1 MDDSFAAFEVGAQAQ
16 HAAPVVRACT
26 RFVSCSCCNSF
37 SSSVIGHWWPRFILF
52 LLSFILAS
60 RWTRLMYLG
69 DVLLFSFVI
78 PPASMHRGCA
88 IQRCALRCSV
98 FEACFNARARGR
110 CSAGAGPDT
119 AAAVTPSSGN
129 TTAAAGPISVR
140 HAVMSVQWR
149 PKKSLRWAVAIGGYT
164 RTTTNIPTSHA
175 SAAATDTTT
184 VDGRSPT

>member
-98 FEACFNARARGR
+98 FEACFNRIYYSIKNESSCCATHLDSPPPSFHTSFTFLLTLFHPTPFPLPFTFRIFLTSCWTLSNNRG
-110 CSAGAGPDT
+110 
-119 AAAVTPSSGN
+119 SSSSK
-129 TTAAAGPISVR
+129 T
-140 HAVMSVQWR
+140 Q
-149 PKKSLRWAVAIGGYT
+149 
-164 RTTTNIPTSHA
+164 
-175 SAAATDTTT
+175 
-184 VDGRSPT
+184 